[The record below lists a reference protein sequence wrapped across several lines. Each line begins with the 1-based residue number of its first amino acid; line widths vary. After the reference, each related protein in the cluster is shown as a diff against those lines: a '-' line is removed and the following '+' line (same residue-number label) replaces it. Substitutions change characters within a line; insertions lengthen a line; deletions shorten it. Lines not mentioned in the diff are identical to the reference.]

1 MYPFPAYMWL
11 WLLPL
16 LVWSAVWKGIALWR
30 AARNGSLAWF
40 IVMLVVNTAGI
51 LEIVYILAFSRKAA
65 KPQAPPAP

>member
-1 MYPFPAYMWL
+1 MYQFPAYMWL

-51 LEIVYILAFSRKAA
+51 LEIVYILAFSRKVA
-65 KPQAPPAP
+65 KSQAPPAP

>member
-1 MYPFPAYMWL
+1 MYPFPVYMWL

-51 LEIVYILAFSRKAA
+51 LEIVYIFAFSRKAA